1 MSAAGPPQGTNS
13 TPVGG
18 SAAAQPQ
25 AWGDHTS
32 AITRAGNGFD
42 ARPGDASRSAQ
53 QEHALSV
60 MTTAATLIVADD
72 HPLFRAALREA
83 VTRLLPNARI
93 IEAGSLKML
102 DEAVQANLT
111 ADLILLDLRMPG
123 AQGFSALVHLRA
135 RHPSIPV
142 AVISAAESAS
152 IVRRS
157 LEFGASGFIPK
168 STSIDRIGTMLR
180 DLLDGK
186 LALPEDYVEP
196 TLERGQT
203 DREMAR
209 KVARLTPQ
217 QLRVLF
223 LLAEGHSNKT
233 IAQDLRVSEATVKA
247 HVTVILR
254 KLDLERRTQ
263 AALLA
268 QRLFRTEPGA
278 PSNGIS
284 NDGDE

>member
-1 MSAAGPPQGTNS
+1 MKIISADADAHARNIERC
-13 TPVGG
+13 
-18 SAAAQPQ
+18 
-25 AWGDHTS
+25 GDAMS
-32 AITRAGNGFD
+32 AITRAGNGLA
-42 ARPGDASRSAQ
+42 ARPVDASRSVQ
-53 QEHALSV
+53 QEHALSL
-60 MTTAATLIVADD
+60 MPTAATLIVADD

-83 VTRLLPNARI
+83 VTRLLPQARI

-102 DEAVQANLT
+102 EEAVQANPS

-135 RHPSIPV
+135 RYPSIPV

-168 STSIDRIGTMLR
+168 STGIDRIGTMLR

-196 TLERGQT
+196 SSERGEP

-209 KVARLTPQ
+209 KVSRLTPQ

-233 IAQDLRVSEATVKA
+233 IAQDLRVSEATIKA

-268 QRLFRTEPGA
+268 QRLFRTEP
-278 PSNGIS
+278 SNGDS
-284 NDGDE
+284 SLNGPPDSGDE

>member
-1 MSAAGPPQGTNS
+1 MKIISFDPASLA
-13 TPVGG
+13 
-18 SAAAQPQ
+18 
-25 AWGDHTS
+25 
-32 AITRAGNGFD
+32 RKLD
-42 ARPGDASRSAQ
+42 ARDVAASAVTQAESDHETRPVDAFQPAEQDAISMMS
-53 QEHALSV
+53 
-60 MTTAATLIVADD
+60 TAAMLIVADD

-83 VTRLLPNARI
+83 VTRLLPHARI
-93 IEAGSLKML
+93 VEAGSLKML
-102 DEAVQANLT
+102 EEAVQANPT
-111 ADLILLDLRMPG
+111 ADLVLLDLRMPG

-135 RHPSIPV
+135 RYPTIPV

-168 STSIDRIGTMLR
+168 STSIEKIGAMLR
-180 DLLDGK
+180 ALLDGK

-196 TLERGQT
+196 ASDDGQP

-209 KVARLTPQ
+209 KVSRLTPQ

-268 QRLFRTEPGA
+268 QRLFRTEP
-278 PSNGIS
+278 S
-284 NDGDE
+284 NDNGSAINMPDTGDE

>member
-1 MSAAGPPQGTNS
+1 MKIISAYASSHARNIEPRD
-13 TPVGG
+13 
-18 SAAAQPQ
+18 AAM
-25 AWGDHTS
+25 S

-42 ARPGDASRSAQ
+42 AGPVDASRPAQ

-60 MTTAATLIVADD
+60 MAAAATLIVADD

-102 DEAVQANLT
+102 DEAVQANPS

-135 RHPSIPV
+135 RYPSIPV

-168 STSIDRIGTMLR
+168 STGIDRIGTMLR

-196 TLERGQT
+196 SSDRGQH

-209 KVARLTPQ
+209 KVSRLTPQ

-233 IAQDLRVSEATVKA
+233 IAQDLRVSEATIKA

-268 QRLFRTEPGA
+268 QRLFRTEPSDNGA
-278 PSNGIS
+278 PSSGLPDG
-284 NDGDE
+284 NDE

>member
-1 MSAAGPPQGTNS
+1 MKIISFDTAPLARKTDARDIAA
-13 TPVGG
+13 
-18 SAAAQPQ
+18 
-25 AWGDHTS
+25 S
-32 AITRAGNGFD
+32 AITQAESDHETRPVDVFQPAGQD
-42 ARPGDASRSAQ
+42 AISMMSA
-53 QEHALSV
+53 
-60 MTTAATLIVADD
+60 AATLIVADD

-83 VTRLLPNARI
+83 VTRLLPQARI
-93 IEAGSLKML
+93 VEAGSLKML
-102 DEAVQANLT
+102 EEAVQANPT

-135 RHPSIPV
+135 RYPTIPV

-168 STSIDRIGTMLR
+168 SASIERIGAMLR
-180 DLLDGK
+180 ALLDGK

-196 TLERGQT
+196 ASDDGQP

-209 KVARLTPQ
+209 KVSRLTPQ

-268 QRLFRTEPGA
+268 QRLFRTEP
-278 PSNGIS
+278 S
-284 NDGDE
+284 NDSGSAIDMPDAGDE

>member
-1 MSAAGPPQGTNS
+1 MKIISAD
-13 TPVGG
+13 
-18 SAAAQPQ
+18 AAAY
-25 AWGDHTS
+25 ARDIDARDGVAS
-32 AITRAGNGFD
+32 AITRAENGFD
-42 ARPGDASRSAQ
+42 ARPVDASRSSQ
-53 QEHALSV
+53 QEHALAIMSA
-60 MTTAATLIVADD
+60 AATLIVADD

-83 VTRLLPNARI
+83 VTRLLPQARI
-93 IEAGSLKML
+93 IEAGSLRML
-102 DEAVQANLT
+102 EEAVQANPS

-135 RHPSIPV
+135 RYPSIPV

-168 STSIDRIGTMLR
+168 STGIDRIGTMLR

-196 TLERGQT
+196 SSDRGQP
-203 DREMAR
+203 DRDMAR
-209 KVARLTPQ
+209 KVSRLTPQ

-233 IAQDLRVSEATVKA
+233 IAQDLRVSEATIKA

-254 KLDLERRTQ
+254 KLGLERRTQ
-263 AALLA
+263 AALIA
-268 QRLFRTEPGA
+268 QRLFRTDPSDNGA
-278 PSNGIS
+278 PSNGML
-284 NDGDE
+284 DGDE

>member
-1 MSAAGPPQGTNS
+1 MKIIRADATSNADNAREAAM
-13 TPVGG
+13 
-18 SAAAQPQ
+18 
-25 AWGDHTS
+25 S
-32 AITRAGNGFD
+32 AITRAGNGFA
-42 ARPGDASRSAQ
+42 ARPVDASRSPQ
-53 QEHALSV
+53 LEHALSV
-60 MTTAATLIVADD
+60 MATAATLIVADD

-102 DEAVQANLT
+102 DEAAQVNPT

-135 RHPSIPV
+135 RYPSIPV

-168 STSIDRIGTMLR
+168 STSIERIGTMLR

-186 LALPEDYVEP
+186 IALPEDYVEP
-196 TLERGQT
+196 SSERGEP
-203 DREMAR
+203 DRDMAR
-209 KVARLTPQ
+209 KMARLTPQ

-268 QRLFRTEPGA
+268 QRLFRTEPDNGDT
-278 PSNGIS
+278 PSSGLES
-284 NDGDE
+284 DGDE

>member
-1 MSAAGPPQGTNS
+1 MAEDAMKIILDATSHARNPDTSEAAM
-13 TPVGG
+13 
-18 SAAAQPQ
+18 
-25 AWGDHTS
+25 S

-102 DEAVQANLT
+102 DEAVQANPT

-196 TLERGQT
+196 SSERGQT